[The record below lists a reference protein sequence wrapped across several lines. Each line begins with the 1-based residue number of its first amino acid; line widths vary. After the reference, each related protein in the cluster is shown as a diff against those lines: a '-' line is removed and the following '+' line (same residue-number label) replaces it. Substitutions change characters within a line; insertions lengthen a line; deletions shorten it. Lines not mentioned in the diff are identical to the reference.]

1 MVLGVC
7 FYDCFKLP
15 NAQPLLKLESCC
27 LMLRILM
34 IFSLFWNHLRKGAN
48 REDTMFADDIKLYGV
63 EMMEAKELSMRLI
76 INWLVKRNLNK
87 IMLEIFYGKA

>member
-1 MVLGVC
+1 
-7 FYDCFKLP
+7 
-15 NAQPLLKLESCC
+15 
-27 LMLRILM
+27 
-34 IFSLFWNHLRKGAN
+34 
-48 REDTMFADDIKLYGV
+48 MFADDIKLYGV